1 MIVWRS
7 IGRFWC
13 IVAFLPRS
21 RACNNLHWTETD
33 LGRFSQ
39 ERPRFL
45 CISETSSN
53 RSKSLMMSICVHR
66 LTLQWARI
74 WNEKIFLNDSTRQ
87 RENGNLL
94 AQKLLWF
101 LILRLFILQVFLLV
115 RLIAYKNKT
124 RYDIRNYI
132 SNEYLKVMYQV
143 LCYKE

>member
-1 MIVWRS
+1 MNQVSKQQQQKIYS
-7 IGRFWC
+7 IKDFG
-13 IVAFLPRS
+13 ALLPRS

-39 ERPRFL
+39 ERRPRFL

-74 WNEKIFLNDSTRQ
+74 WNEKIFLNGYSTRQ
-87 RENGNLL
+87 HRQNGNLL

-101 LILRLFILQVFLLV
+101 PPRLFESSG
-115 RLIAYKNKT
+115 LISYSFQYVAVSEMSMSVKFCL
-124 RYDIRNYI
+124 
-132 SNEYLKVMYQV
+132 SLWHFV
-143 LCYKE
+143 